1 MAEKKARKLSGRE
14 LAWYIVASAFAL
26 LGLIFIVFAIV
37 GDFLPVLAEDNWVTN
52 SEAVWLTSWTP
63 FGYRYWGLIL
73 FAIAGV
79 IAALALNYYARE
91 GDKDEERALRRAQR
105 LGLVDEEVVDA
116 TAGSEAE

>member
-1 MAEKKARKLSGRE
+1 MAEKKARKLSGKE
-14 LAWYIVASAFAL
+14 LAWYIVAGVLAL

-73 FAIAGV
+73 ISAAGV
-79 IAALALNYYARE
+79 IAAIALNYYARE

-105 LGLVDEEVVDA
+105 LGLVDEDVVEA
-116 TAGSEAE
+116 PAGSEAE